1 VQTYLLKEFQD
12 IFSIKFY
19 KIKVN
24 EKNKSEKLLYKFAIN
39 YHRKEVGA
47 F

>member
-1 VQTYLLKEFQD
+1 MTEFKD
-12 IFSIKFY
+12 IVSIKFY

-39 YHRKEVGA
+39 HHRKEVGA